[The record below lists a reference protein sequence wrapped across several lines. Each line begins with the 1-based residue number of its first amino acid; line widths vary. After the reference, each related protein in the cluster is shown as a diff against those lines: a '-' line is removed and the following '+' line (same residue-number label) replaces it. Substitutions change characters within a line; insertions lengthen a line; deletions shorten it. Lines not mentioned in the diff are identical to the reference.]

1 MIHAQCWGDKREY
14 SNKHCQTIVI
24 DHVKKMSQKG
34 KKRALGAC
42 FCSDRKDLYV
52 EKKLAL
58 SNFLDK

>member
-1 MIHAQCWGDKREY
+1 MP
-14 SNKHCQTIVI
+14 
-24 DHVKKMSQKG
+24 QKG